1 MREIIIGKVKIG
13 GNNPVVLIAGPC
25 VIEGES
31 SALEHAVAIKEIAA
45 RAGVPFIYKSSYDK
59 ANRTSLDSFRGP
71 GIRKGLKILQKVKET
86 LAIPVLSDVH
96 TCQEIKEAASVLDI
110 IQIPAFLSRQTDLL
124 LEAGRTGKAV
134 NIKKGQF
141 LAPWDMAEV
150 VNKVRS
156 TGNENVL
163 LTERGASF
171 GYNNLVSDFRS
182 LVIMK
187 KLGFPVI
194 YDASHS
200 VQLPGGKGS
209 ASGGESEFIKP
220 LALAACSVGCDG
232 IFIEVHQNPGEA
244 LSDGY
249 NMLPLAELSG
259 LLEII
264 KEIGSLI
271 HGYKKS

>member
-1 MREIIIGKVKIG
+1 M
-13 GNNPVVLIAGPC
+13 
-25 VIEGES
+25 
-31 SALEHAVAIKEIAA
+31 
-45 RAGVPFIYKSSYDK
+45 PFIFKSSYDK

-71 GIRKGLKILQKVKET
+71 GIKKGLKILQKVKET
-86 LAIPVLSDVH
+86 LKIPVLSDVH
-96 TCQEIKEAASVLDI
+96 TCQEIKEAESILDI
-110 IQIPAFLSRQTDLL
+110 IQIPAFLSRQTELL

-150 VNKVRS
+150 VGKVRS
-156 TGNENVL
+156 TGNENIL
-163 LTERGASF
+163 LTERGTSF

-187 KLGFPVI
+187 KLGCPVI

-209 ASGGESEFIKP
+209 ASGGKSEFIKP

-232 IFIEVHQNPGEA
+232 IFIEVHQNPEEA
-244 LSDGY
+244 LSDGP
-249 NMLPLAELSG
+249 NMLPLNALSDF
-259 LLEII
+259 LEKIR
-264 KEIGSLI
+264 EIDSLI
-271 HGYKKS
+271 HGYKKG